1 MEKLSYASES
11 STSPW
16 TTYLRQIDRVAPYL
30 GDLAYWV
37 ETLRHP
43 KRALIVDI
51 PVQMDDGTIRHFEGY
66 RVQHICRADRVK
78 VVFATIRMSILTKS
92 WHFLPMTIKCAAVNI
107 PYGGAKGGI
116 RVDPFSLSEGE
127 LERLTRR
134 YTSEIGIII
143 GPQKDIPAPDVGTN
157 GKVMA
162 WMMDTYP

>member
-51 PVQMDDGTIRHFEGY
+51 PVQMDDGTIC
-66 RVQHICRADRVK
+66 RVDRVK

-92 WHFLPMTIKCAAVNI
+92 WHFLP
-107 PYGGAKGGI
+107 G
-116 RVDPFSLSEGE
+116 
-127 LERLTRR
+127 
-134 YTSEIGIII
+134 
-143 GPQKDIPAPDVGTN
+143 
-157 GKVMA
+157 
-162 WMMDTYP
+162 

>member
-1 MEKLSYASES
+1 M
-11 STSPW
+11 

-66 RVQHICRADRVK
+66 RVQHNLSRGRVK

-92 WHFLPMTIKCAAVNI
+92 WHFLP
-107 PYGGAKGGI
+107 G
-116 RVDPFSLSEGE
+116 
-127 LERLTRR
+127 
-134 YTSEIGIII
+134 
-143 GPQKDIPAPDVGTN
+143 
-157 GKVMA
+157 
-162 WMMDTYP
+162 

>member
-51 PVQMDDGTIRHFEGY
+51 PVQMDDGTIRHFEAIAFSTIF
-66 RVQHICRADRVK
+66 RVDRVK

-92 WHFLPMTIKCAAVNI
+92 WHFLP
-107 PYGGAKGGI
+107 G
-116 RVDPFSLSEGE
+116 
-127 LERLTRR
+127 
-134 YTSEIGIII
+134 
-143 GPQKDIPAPDVGTN
+143 
-157 GKVMA
+157 
-162 WMMDTYP
+162 

>member
-66 RVQHICRADRVK
+66 RVQHNLSRGPGKGGVRYHPDVDLNEVMALS
-78 VVFATIRMSILTKS
+78 A
-92 WHFLPMTIKCAAVNI
+92 WMTISAPRSIFLTAAPKAACA
-107 PYGGAKGGI
+107 
-116 RVDPFSLSEGE
+116 
-127 LERLTRR
+127 LTR
-134 YTSEIGIII
+134 SAC
-143 GPQKDIPAPDVGTN
+143 QKASWSV
-157 GKVMA
+157 
-162 WMMDTYP
+162 

>member
-30 GDLAYWV
+30 GDLAYWI

-66 RVQHICRADRVK
+66 RVQHNLSRG
-78 VVFATIRMSILTKS
+78 
-92 WHFLPMTIKCAAVNI
+92 P
-107 PYGGAKGGI
+107 GKGGVRSSVRQSI
-116 RVDPFSLSEGE
+116 FPTAAPRAVSASTRSHYQRVNWN
-127 LERLTRR
+127 
-134 YTSEIGIII
+134 
-143 GPQKDIPAPDVGTN
+143 V
-157 GKVMA
+157 
-162 WMMDTYP
+162 

>member
-51 PVQMDDGTIRHFEGY
+51 PVQMDDGTY
-66 RVQHICRADRVK
+66 RRPFAQECRRSARASDGAGFPPSRQDRRDK
-78 VVFATIRMSILTKS
+78 ARRGRS
-92 WHFLPMTIKCAAVNI
+92 
-107 PYGGAKGGI
+107 GAGRWSMEMYYFQMRKI
-116 RVDPFSLSEGE
+116 TFP
-127 LERLTRR
+127 
-134 YTSEIGIII
+134 
-143 GPQKDIPAPDVGTN
+143 
-157 GKVMA
+157 
-162 WMMDTYP
+162 